1 LLTADTFGR
10 QEAIDATLGVRAVRI
25 PPGDE
30 REAKAAYVRGL
41 GAEHVVAIGQ
51 GANDVGMLREAA
63 LSICVLSPEGLMTEA
78 LQVADI
84 LAPDGLTALTMLQR
98 PMRLVASLR
107 R

>member
-1 LLTADTFGR
+1 
-10 QEAIDATLGVRAVRI
+10 
-25 PPGDE
+25 
-30 REAKAAYVRGL
+30 VRGL